1 MTPPST
7 LAGKRVLLV
16 ISGGIAAYKSL
27 ELIRL
32 LTARGCRVSCAMTRS
47 GMQFVT
53 PLSVQALTGEPVHA
67 ELFSLTEESEIG
79 HIALSR
85 SADLIVVCPA
95 SADILARMATGLAD
109 DLPTTLLL
117 ATDTAVLAAPAMN
130 VRMWE
135 HPATRANLDILRAR
149 GVRLIGPEQGAM
161 ACNEFGAGRLAEP
174 ADILTAIASLLRPA
188 VLPLD
193 GRRVLVTAG
202 PTHEPIDAVRY
213 LANRSSGKQGY
224 AIAASLQARGA
235 AVTLVS
241 GPVALDAPAG
251 VRRVMVQTAEE
262 MQAACEGALPAD
274 VAVLV
279 AAVGDWRVRGV
290 RRGKLKKQPGAAP
303 PSLELTENP
312 DILTAL
318 SRPGA
323 SRPSL
328 VVGFAAETDDVVA
341 HATAK
346 RLRKGCDWIVANDVT
361 PESDVM
367 GSGVMGG
374 DENRIHLISDA
385 GVEDWPRLDKREVAE
400 RLAER
405 IVRQLQ
411 QDRAP

>member
-1 MTPPST
+1 MTPLPA
-7 LAGKRVLLV
+7 LAGTRVLLV

-341 HATAK
+341 HAIAK